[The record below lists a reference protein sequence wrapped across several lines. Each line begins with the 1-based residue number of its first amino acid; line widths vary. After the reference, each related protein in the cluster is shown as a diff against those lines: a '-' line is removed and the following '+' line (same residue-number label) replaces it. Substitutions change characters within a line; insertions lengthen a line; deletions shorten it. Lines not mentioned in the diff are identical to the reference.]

1 MKSDSSSSGSKAK
14 RQIIQAAVRDP
25 ALPQPIQ
32 LAAHRLDQLPP
43 STTSAG
49 MALRRNQEL
58 VRTNTLRL
66 EDGR

>member
-1 MKSDSSSSGSKAK
+1 M
-14 RQIIQAAVRDP
+14 QAAVRDP
-25 ALPQPIQ
+25 ALPQQIQ

-49 MALRRNQEL
+49 MALRRNQKL